1 MISRLPNEFFL
12 LGDSGYA
19 LRPWLLTPLD
29 DPIEEPEKR
38 YNRAHKSTRTIIEH
52 VNGILKGRFR
62 CCSKYR
68 VMHYHPEV
76 ASKIINTCCVLHN
89 MCVEH
94 KIPLDITTEDEIDFL
109 DGLYVNVDPADQEE
123 NGTGR
128 VLPILAEAR
137 RFQKT
142 VIRRS
147 FS

>member
-1 MISRLPNEFFL
+1 MLSRLPNEFFL

-19 LRPWLLTPLD
+19 LRPWLLTPLG
-29 DPIEEPEKR
+29 DPFEEPEKR

-52 VNGILKGRFR
+52 VNGILKQRFR

-89 MCVEH
+89 MCMEH
-94 KIPLDITTEDEIDFL
+94 KVPLYQTAEDEIDIL
-109 DGLYVNVDPADQEE
+109 DGLYINVEPDFGDA
-123 NGTGR
+123 GIGR

-142 VIRRS
+142 VIQRS